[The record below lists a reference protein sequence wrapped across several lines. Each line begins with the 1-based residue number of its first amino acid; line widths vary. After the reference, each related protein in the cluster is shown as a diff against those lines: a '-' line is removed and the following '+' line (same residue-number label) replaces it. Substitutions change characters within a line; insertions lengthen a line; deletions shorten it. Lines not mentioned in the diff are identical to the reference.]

1 MNLQQI
7 AYKYKINENTL
18 NSKED
23 GLNVVVKS
31 LEDIKFRLQ
40 YNIPKEQL
48 QENIDTLIKFCKD
61 VKNSTF

>member
-7 AYKYKINENTL
+7 SHKYKINENSL

-23 GLNVVVKS
+23 GLMVVVKS
-31 LEDIKFRLQ
+31 LEDIQFRLQ

-48 QENIDTLIKFCKD
+48 KENIDTLIKFCKD